1 MSYICKIA
9 TLEEMEEK
17 WNYEIEHAKD
27 KYNWKIWKE
36 SAIERVKN
44 GKSIAYY
51 GILDGKIISEATAS
65 LDRNIVQNSEGL
77 ISENTVYLNAFRTIE
92 EYQGK
97 GYFTKLFEY
106 MLSDLKARG
115 YKKVTLGVEP
125 SEIKNIQIYF
135 HYGFDEYVKSATEK
149 YPDGEEILVN
159 YYAKTL

>member
-1 MSYICKIA
+1 MNYICKIA
-9 TLEEMEEK
+9 TIDEMEEK
-17 WNYEIEHAKD
+17 WNYEIEHAKN

-36 SAIERVKN
+36 SAIKRVKE

-65 LDRNIVQNSEGL
+65 LDGEIVQNSEGL
-77 ISENTVYLNAFRTIE
+77 ISEDTAYLNAFRTIE

-97 GYFTKLFEY
+97 GYFTSLFKF
-106 MLSDLKARG
+106 MLDDLKARG

-125 SEIKNIQIYF
+125 CEIKNIQIYF
-135 HYGFDEYVKSATEK
+135 HYGFNEYVKSAYEE
-149 YPDGEEILVN
+149 YPDGEKILVN